1 MIFRPRPESSRETP
15 TTQEKTTKEAS
26 TSSQTPHEKET
37 PPTPDAPRIPD
48 HQPNNKTSNT
58 NLVLITLY
66 LGYTGK
72 ALFQLL
78 GTLLTCGILAFP
90 IAIWA
95 FIEGILILVARPGE
109 APWGVDASG
118 MPLSG

>member
-1 MIFRPRPESSRETP
+1 MLIALQNSPLIITNHDPVHPSMIFRPRPESSRETP

-58 NLVLITLY
+58 NLVLITL
-66 LGYTGK
+66 
-72 ALFQLL
+72 
-78 GTLLTCGILAFP
+78 
-90 IAIWA
+90 
-95 FIEGILILVARPGE
+95 
-109 APWGVDASG
+109 
-118 MPLSG
+118 